1 MCQRIPIIIGIRNDR
16 YSLELFLQG
25 YDVSKQPLKTFV
37 GLLLSDSVSSL
48 SLDIPL
54 VILNHSF
61 SRFIMITIIH
71 F

>member
-1 MCQRIPIIIGIRNDR
+1 MSANPFLIGIRSDR
-16 YSLELFLQG
+16 YSLELFFQG
-25 YDVSKQPLKTFV
+25 NNVSKQSLKTFV